1 MILSKQ
7 EFLDYL
13 SQLQLSPVEAA
24 QLLSVT
30 PRTVH
35 RWLENPHEISGSA
48 AQALRAWISLKNY
61 NLPWRP
67 DCINLPW
74 RPDCINL
81 PWLSEA
87 EVADQIAQ
95 YRNHHV
101 FVSEVIEKVKKR
113 GSLLLPW
120 QIDLDR
126 GSVKLEKT
134 IEVFFGK
141 LHGKNLSL
149 FGYRRIDNQSADIE
163 HNQYLIEEAIFA
175 IHEKLAT
182 LLKKRN

>member
-1 MILSKQ
+1 MTLSKQ
-7 EFLDYL
+7 AFLDYL

-24 QLLSVT
+24 RLLSVT

-48 AQALRAWISLKNY
+48 EQALRAWISLKNY

-67 DCINLPW
+67 DCV
-74 RPDCINL
+74 NL

-101 FVSEVIEKVKKR
+101 FISEVIEKVKKR

-141 LHGKNLSL
+141 LHGKNLSP

-175 IHEKLAT
+175 VHEKLTIILEKNA
-182 LLKKRN
+182 KASD